1 MKVKN
6 LNIAIADSLKTY
18 TKEVEE
24 ELEAVQKNVVADGVR
39 KIKQKSPVKKG
50 TYASGWKM
58 KKVASGYIIYNA
70 KRPGLTHLLENGH
83 AKRGGGG
90 RVKGIKHIEPVEQ
103 EIIRDY
109 LAETERVLKK

>member
-6 LNIAIADSLKTY
+6 LNITIAESLKAY
-18 TKEVEE
+18 TKDVEK
-24 ELEAVQKNVVADGVR
+24 ELEAVQKKVVSDGVR
-39 KIKQKSPVKKG
+39 KIKQKSPVRKG

-58 KKVASGYIIYNA
+58 KKVVNGYVIYNA

-103 EIIRDY
+103 EIIKDY

>member
-6 LNIAIADSLKTY
+6 LNSAIAESLKAY
-18 TKEVEE
+18 TKDVEKDLEV
-24 ELEAVQKNVVADGVR
+24 VQKKVVSDGVR
-39 KIKQKSPVKKG
+39 KIKQKSPVLKG

-58 KKVASGYIIYNA
+58 KKVANGYVIYNA

-83 AKRGGGG
+83 AKRGGG

-103 EIIRDY
+103 EIIKDY